1 MRRASGVRGSA
12 KLDELLPY
20 YERELGI
27 LRRYSREF
35 SERHPKIAGKLLM
48 AGEVCEDPHVERMIQ
63 SFALLSSRISKRL
76 DDDYPEFTEALFEV
90 LYPHYLRPFPSCS
103 IARFDYGGVA
113 SELAAASTIKRGT
126 ELKTSLV
133 NNIECQFKTAYD
145 VTVAP
150 VALSMAKFD
159 AILMAPAA
167 VTLPPAATSKISLS
181 IKSMS
186 DQIGLAQLDLTSLR
200 VFIDGEPAFCAGLK
214 DALFIGTV
222 RAYVEFS
229 GSGRWIMLDKTPINA
244 VGFTKDEALIPFP
257 ECGHAPYRL
266 LTEYFTFPE
275 KFNFFDIDLQAMRR
289 FLPEACQEF
298 TLHLTLGGLRSDSNV
313 ARLLG
318 TLSADKL
325 LLSCTPVINVFQ
337 QEGAPITL
345 TPTGQYYP
353 VIADSRNA
361 SAYEVLA
368 IDSLTMVVETAQG
381 APTTT
386 EIRPFYSLRHGGTFN
401 KTGHY
406 WALRRDN
413 DVALKSPGHETE
425 ISIVDIDV
433 KPASIKSG
441 TLNIALTCSNR
452 DLPST
457 LPYGL
462 PEGDLSL
469 KGGAIKYPIRFLRKP
484 STAHRFQRS
493 RGAHWRLISH
503 MSLNHL
509 SLEEDG
515 LEALREM
522 LALYDLTGSAIAR
535 RQIGGIVAI
544 GYAAAK
550 AWLPG
555 DFPPRLARGIKV
567 RLVLDDDAFVGSGI
581 HSFAQVMEQFF
592 GLYVQSNSFTQLII
606 VSKRSEKEL
615 LRCLP
620 RSGALSLV

>member
-1 MRRASGVRGSA
+1 MYCTSGTRGSE

-48 AGEVCEDPHVERMIQ
+48 AGEVCEDPLIERMIQ

-103 IARFDYGGVA
+103 IACFDYSGVA
-113 SELAAASTIKRGT
+113 SALADASTIERGT
-126 ELKTSLV
+126 ELKTSPV
-133 NNIECQFKTAYD
+133 NGIQCQFKTAYD
-145 VTVAP
+145 VAVAP

-159 AILMAPAA
+159 AILTAPAA
-167 VTLPPAATSKISLS
+167 VTLPPTATSKISLS
-181 IKSMS
+181 IKTTS
-186 DQIGLAQLDLTSLR
+186 DQIALVQLNLRSLR
-200 VFIDGEPAFCAGLK
+200 VFIDGESAFCAGLK
-214 DALFIGTV
+214 DTLFIRPV

-229 GSGRWIMLDKTPINA
+229 GNGRWIMLDKTPIDA
-244 VGFTKDEALIPFP
+244 VGFAKDEALIPFP
-257 ECGHAPYRL
+257 DCGHTPYRL

-275 KFNFFDIDLQAMRR
+275 KFNFFDIDLQAIRR
-289 FLPEACQEF
+289 FLPETCREF
-298 TLHLTLGGLRSDSNV
+298 TLHLALGSLRSDSNV

-318 TLSADKL
+318 TLSADRL
-325 LLSCTPVINVFQ
+325 LLGCTPVINVFQ
-337 QEGAPITL
+337 QEGTPIKL
-345 TPTGQYYP
+345 SSSGGYYP
-353 VIADSRNA
+353 VLADSRDA

-368 IDSLTMVVETAQG
+368 IDSLELAVETAQG
-381 APTTT
+381 APSTT
-386 EIRPFYSLRHGGTFN
+386 EIRPFYSLHHGEGFN
-401 KTGHY
+401 ETRHY
-406 WALRRDN
+406 WTLRRDG
-413 DVALKSPGHETE
+413 DLASKSRRHETA
-425 ISIVDIDV
+425 ISIVDMNF
-433 KPASIKSG
+433 KPAARQTG
-441 TLNIALTCSNR
+441 TLNIVLTCSNC

-457 LPYGL
+457 LPYDL
-462 PEGDLSL
+462 PEGDLSM

-484 STAHRFQRS
+484 SASHRFQCE

-503 MSLNHL
+503 LSLNHL
-509 SLEEDG
+509 SLEKDG
-515 LEALREM
+515 VEALREM
-522 LALYDLTGSAIAR
+522 LNLYDLTGSIVAR
-535 RQIGGIVAI
+535 SQIGGIAAI

-555 DFPPRLARGIKV
+555 DFPPRLARGIEV

-581 HSFAQVMEQFF
+581 HGFARVMEQFF
-592 GLYVQSNSFTQLII
+592 GLYVYSNSFTQLII
-606 VSKRSEKEL
+606 VSKHSGKEL